1 MRFWLKNM
9 NGESIGRVDLRDDV
23 FDVPLKPSLIHQVV
37 VGQLANARQ
46 GTVKTQTRAEVSGG
60 GRKPRPQKGT
70 GASRAGSTRS
80 PLWVG
85 GGVALGPKP
94 RSFRKNTPKRMRR
107 MALVSAI
114 SEKARTGDLII
125 LDSLDISSAKT
136 KNLESVIIA
145 LGISGSVLLVADG
158 SPTDVILA
166 ARNIGNVKPI
176 PANLINAKD
185 LVNHSNVLITVDGVR
200 KVEELWG
207 GVRRKRRTQLVG
219 KV

>member
-23 FDVPLKPSLIHQVV
+23 FEVPLKPSLIHQVV

-125 LDSLDISSAKT
+125 LDSLELSSAKT
-136 KNLESVIIA
+136 RDLESVITA
-145 LGISGSVLLVADG
+145 LGISGSILLVAVG
-158 SPTDVILA
+158 SPSDVILA
-166 ARNIGNVKPI
+166 ARNIENVKPI

-185 LVNHSNVLITVDGVR
+185 VVNRSKVVITVDGVR
-200 KVEELWG
+200 KIEELWG
-207 GVRRKRRTQLVG
+207 GLRRMRRTQLVE

>member
-85 GGVALGPKP
+85 GGVALGANP
-94 RSFRKNTPKRMRR
+94 RSFMKNTTKRMRR
-107 MALVSAI
+107 IAFVSAI
-114 SEKARTGDLII
+114 
-125 LDSLDISSAKT
+125 
-136 KNLESVIIA
+136 
-145 LGISGSVLLVADG
+145 
-158 SPTDVILA
+158 
-166 ARNIGNVKPI
+166 
-176 PANLINAKD
+176 
-185 LVNHSNVLITVDGVR
+185 
-200 KVEELWG
+200 
-207 GVRRKRRTQLVG
+207 
-219 KV
+219 